1 MVGARVGGLLC
12 AVFVLV
18 TGPVMTGVALAQPPV
33 TPTPNPSPN
42 GHATPA
48 HPGHGQPKP
57 GQPLAGQPAAG
68 QPKPGQPAPKCTV
81 PVAPPPPV
89 DASERPHPGEPPPT
103 PLPVPARP
111 VGGARMGECGF
122 VMPAG
127 VPLLPPGIGAAS
139 WVLADLDSGAVLA
152 ARNPHAR
159 ERPASTLKVLTA
171 LVVMRKLDLSTVV
184 EGTAQDANIDG
195 SRVGVGPG
203 GRYTVRQLL
212 TGLIMNSGNDA
223 ANALA
228 RELGGVPT
236 TLRLMSETAGDLG
249 ALDTRPATPSGL
261 DGPGMSTSA
270 YDLALIYRLAMRER
284 VFQEISRTRLTD
296 WPGRGDLPGFKISND
311 NPLLIGYKGTIGGKT
326 GFTDDARHT
335 LIVAAERGGR
345 RLAVVMMRAE
355 NRPVLVAQQAA
366 RLLDYGFALPRGVKP
381 VGTLVE
387 SRPAEPEAAA
397 AYEAPASA
405 PPPAPVES
413 HEDRIKSLGVI
424 GGGALL
430 GALLSYLIA
439 RRRPDEPGDPDLPDP
454 SPTPHAEN

>member
-12 AVFVLV
+12 AAFLLV
-18 TGPVMTGVALAQPPV
+18 TGPVMTGVALAQPPA
-33 TPTPNPSPN
+33 TPTPNPSPSDH
-42 GHATPA
+42 GAPGRPA
-48 HPGHGQPKP
+48 R
-57 GQPLAGQPAAG
+57 
-68 QPKPGQPAPKCTV
+68 GQPAPKCTV

-89 DASERPHPGEPPPT
+89 DASERPHPGEPAPT
-103 PLPVPARP
+103 PLPVPAQP
-111 VGGARMGECGF
+111 VGGPRMGECGF

-127 VPLLPPGIGAAS
+127 APLLPPGIGAAS

-152 ARNPHAR
+152 ARSPHAR
-159 ERPASTLKVLTA
+159 ERPASTLKVLTS
-171 LVVMRKLDLSTVV
+171 LVVLRKLDLDTVV

-236 TLRLMSETAGDLG
+236 TLRLMSETAGELG

-270 YDLALIYRLAMRER
+270 YDLALIYRLVMREQA
-284 VFQEISRTRLTD
+284 FQEISRTRLAD
-296 WPGRGDLPGFKISND
+296 WPGRGNIPGFKISND
-311 NPLLIGYKGTIGGKT
+311 NPLLTGYKGTIGGKT

-335 LIVAAERGGR
+335 MIVAAERGGR
-345 RLAVVMMRAE
+345 RLLVVIMRTE
-355 NRPVLVAQQAA
+355 NRPVLAAQQAA
-366 RLLDYGFALPRGVKP
+366 RLLDYGFALPKDVAP

-387 SRPAEPEAAA
+387 TRPAEPGAAGSGAAA
-397 AYEAPASA
+397 GNEAPASA
-405 PPPAPVES
+405 PPSAPVES

-439 RRRPDEPGDPDLPDP
+439 RRRPDEPGEPEAPDLPDP
-454 SPTPHAEN
+454 SATPHAEN